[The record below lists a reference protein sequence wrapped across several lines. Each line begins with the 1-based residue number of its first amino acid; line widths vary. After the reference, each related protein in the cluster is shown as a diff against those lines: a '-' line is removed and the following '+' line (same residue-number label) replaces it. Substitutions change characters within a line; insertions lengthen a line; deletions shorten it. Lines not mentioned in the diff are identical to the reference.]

1 DAQAKRDADR
11 KAPQEAQAKRD
22 ADRKAQQEADAKR
35 DAENKAKEDAE
46 AAKRAQQDEKR
57 QQARDKQALVG
68 KFSGE
73 IQRKITNNWRG
84 ASSDSRASARITMDA
99 SGRVL
104 SVIITKSSGDPQADA
119 QLKAAIERSSPLPVP
134 DDADVFRDNFRSLTL
149 NFRSE

>member
-1 DAQAKRDADR
+1 
-11 KAPQEAQAKRD
+11 
-22 ADRKAQQEADAKR
+22 
-35 DAENKAKEDAE
+35 
-46 AAKRAQQDEKR
+46 
-57 QQARDKQALVG
+57 
-68 KFSGE
+68 
-73 IQRKITNNWRG
+73 
-84 ASSDSRASARITMDA
+84 MDA